1 MTCPNVTSIQLQ
13 MSATNFKHVENQTSF
28 LYVVKT
34 CPAMNEI
41 RQNVL
46 KTDPV
51 ECASDAE
58 ILAAAD

>member
-28 LYVVKT
+28 MYVVKT

-51 ECASDAE
+51 ECASDA
-58 ILAAAD
+58 